1 MQEKA
6 FCCVGGQTL
15 VHFALIGYEIST
27 CGDTQNQPG
36 YDSGQSALDHPA

>member
-15 VHFALIGYEIST
+15 VHFALIGY